1 MIVQYFLFW
10 GDLNNLKEKI
20 YVYTYSAKYDI
31 PKLLNIKPFCLK
43 HLWIYDSEMH
53 MM

>member
-10 GDLNNLKEKI
+10 GDLNNLKEKNTYI
-20 YVYTYSAKYDI
+20 YSAKYDI
-31 PKLLNIKPFCLK
+31 PKLLNIK